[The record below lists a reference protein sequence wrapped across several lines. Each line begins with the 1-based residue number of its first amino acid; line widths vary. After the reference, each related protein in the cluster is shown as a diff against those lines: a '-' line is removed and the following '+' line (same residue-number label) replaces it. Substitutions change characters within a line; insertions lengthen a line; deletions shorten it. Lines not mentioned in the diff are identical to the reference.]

1 MSDTGAEYT
10 GAGDPRRTI
19 ELLWGVREKP
29 RRGPKPKL
37 TVGQIVTVAIELADT
52 EGISALSIRRT
63 AERLG
68 VSPMSIYTYIPGR
81 AELLDL
87 MMDRVHGELTDPP
100 PSHDWRVTMTILA
113 EETWALYHR
122 HPWLLQLTTGRLPLG
137 PHTFAK
143 HERELGAVDAIGL
156 TDLEMD
162 AVVAMVNSFVQGM
175 ARGSVESAGLV
186 RRSGMTDLEWWTA
199 SAPVL
204 AEIPEAD
211 AGLFPLAA
219 RVGQAAGEAHGA
231 ASNPLH
237 TFRFGL
243 ARILDGVEQLVNGEA
258 STSESELPS

>member
-1 MSDTGAEYT
+1 MTYADYT
-10 GAGDPRRTI
+10 GTGDPRRTI

-37 TVGQIVTVAIELADT
+37 TVEGIVTAAIALADA
-52 EGISALSIRRT
+52 EGIAALSVRRG

-68 VSPMSIYTYIPGR
+68 VSPMSLYTYIPSR

-100 PSHDWRVTMTILA
+100 PSHDWRVTVTILA
-113 EETWALYHR
+113 EDAWEMYHR

-162 AVVAMVNSFVQGM
+162 AVVAMVNGFVQGM
-175 ARGSVESAGLV
+175 ARGSVESASLV
-186 RRSGMTDLEWWTA
+186 RRSGLTDAQWWAA

-219 RVGQAAGEAHGA
+219 RIGQAAGEAHNA
-231 ASNPLH
+231 ASAPLH

-243 ARILDGVEQLVNGEA
+243 ARILDGVEQLVNGA
-258 STSESELPS
+258 ARGSERELPS

>member
-1 MSDTGAEYT
+1 MTYADHTGT
-10 GAGDPRRTI
+10 GDPRRTI
-19 ELLWGVREKP
+19 ELLWGVRDKP

-37 TVGQIVTVAIELADT
+37 TVEEIVTAAIELADT
-52 EGISALSIRRT
+52 EGIAALSVRRG

-68 VSPMSIYTYIPGR
+68 VSPMSLYTYIPSR

-113 EETWALYHR
+113 EDAWEMYHR
-122 HPWLLQLTTGRLPLG
+122 HPWMLQLTTSRLPLG

-143 HERELGAVDAIGL
+143 HERELSALDAIGL

-162 AVVAMVNSFVQGM
+162 AVVAMVNGFVQGI
-175 ARGSVESAGLV
+175 ARGSVESASLV

-219 RVGQAAGEAHGA
+219 RVGQAAGEAHGS
-231 ASNPLH
+231 ASAPLH

-243 ARILDGVEQLVNGEA
+243 ARILDGVEQLLSGDSDA
-258 STSESELPS
+258 

>member
-1 MSDTGAEYT
+1 MTDADHTGT
-10 GAGDPRRTI
+10 GDPRRTI

-37 TVGQIVTVAIELADT
+37 TVEEIVTASIELADT
-52 EGISALSIRRT
+52 EGITALSVRRG
-63 AERLG
+63 AEKLG
-68 VSPMSIYTYIPGR
+68 VSPMTIYTYIPGR

-87 MMDRVHGELTDPP
+87 MIDRVHGELTDPP
-100 PSHDWRVTMTILA
+100 ESHDWRVTMTILA
-113 EETWALYHR
+113 EDAWEMYHR
-122 HPWLLQLTTGRLPLG
+122 HPWMLQLTTGRLPLG

-143 HERELGAVDAIGL
+143 HERELKALDAIGL

-162 AVVAMVNSFVQGM
+162 AVVAMVNGFVQGI
-175 ARGSVESAGLV
+175 ARGSVESASLV
-186 RRSGMTDLEWWTA
+186 RRSGMTDMEWWTA

-219 RVGQAAGEAHGA
+219 RIGQAAGETHGA
-231 ASNPLH
+231 ASAPLR

-243 ARILDGVEQLVNGEA
+243 ARILDGVEQLVNGD
-258 STSESELPS
+258 SGDSGVESPS

>member
-1 MSDTGAEYT
+1 MTDADHTGT
-10 GAGDPRRTI
+10 GDPRRTI
-19 ELLWGVREKP
+19 ELLWGVRGKP

-37 TVGQIVTVAIELADT
+37 TVDEIVTAAIEIADT
-52 EGISALSIRRT
+52 EGIGALSVRRG
-63 AERLG
+63 AEKLG
-68 VSPMSIYTYIPGR
+68 VSPMTIYTYIPSR

-100 PSHDWRVTMTILA
+100 ESHDWRVTMTILA
-113 EETWALYHR
+113 EDAWEMYHR

-143 HERELGAVDAIGL
+143 HERELAAVDAIGL

-162 AVVAMVNSFVQGM
+162 AVVAMVNGFVQGI
-175 ARGSVESAGLV
+175 ARGSVESASLV
-186 RRSGMTDLEWWTA
+186 RRSGLTDMEWWTA

-219 RVGQAAGEAHGA
+219 RIGQAAGEAHGA
-231 ASNPLH
+231 ASAPLH

-243 ARILDGVEQLVNGEA
+243 ARILDGVEQLVDGD
-258 STSESELPS
+258 SDGSGTELPS

>member
-1 MSDTGAEYT
+1 MGDTDPVYIEA
-10 GAGDPRRTI
+10 ADPRRTI
-19 ELLWGVREKP
+19 ERLWGVPEKP

-37 TVGQIVTVAIELADT
+37 TVDQIVTAAIEIADT
-52 EGISALSIRRT
+52 EGISALSVRRG

-68 VSPMSIYTYIPGR
+68 VSPMSIYTYIPSR

-87 MMDRVHGELTDPP
+87 MIDRVHGELTDPP
-100 PSHDWRVTMTILA
+100 PSHDWRVTMTIIA
-113 EETWALYHR
+113 EDAWELYHR

-137 PHTFAK
+137 PRTFAK
-143 HERELGAVDAIGL
+143 HERELSAVDAIGL

-175 ARGSVESAGLV
+175 ARGSVESASLV
-186 RRSGMTDLEWWTA
+186 CRTGMTDLEWWTA
-199 SAPVL
+199 SAPIL

-219 RVGQAAGEAHGA
+219 RVGQAAGKAHGA

-243 ARILDGVEQLVNGEA
+243 ARILDGVQQLINGA
-258 STSESELPS
+258 CG

>member
-1 MSDTGAEYT
+1 MTYADYT
-10 GAGDPRRTI
+10 GTGDPRRTI

-37 TVGQIVTVAIELADT
+37 TVEGIVTAAIALADA
-52 EGISALSIRRT
+52 EGIAALSVRRG

-68 VSPMSIYTYIPGR
+68 VSPMSLYTYIPSR

-100 PSHDWRVTMTILA
+100 PSHDWRVTVTILA
-113 EETWALYHR
+113 EDAWEMYHR

-162 AVVAMVNSFVQGM
+162 AVVAMVNGFVQGM
-175 ARGSVESAGLV
+175 ARGSVESASLV
-186 RRSGMTDLEWWTA
+186 RRSGLTDAQWWAA

-219 RVGQAAGEAHGA
+219 RIGQAAGEAHNA
-231 ASNPLH
+231 ASAPLH

-243 ARILDGVEQLVNGEA
+243 ARILDGVEQLVSGA
-258 STSESELPS
+258 ARGSERELPS

>member
-1 MSDTGAEYT
+1 MSYADHTGT
-10 GAGDPRRTI
+10 GDPRRTI

-37 TVGQIVTVAIELADT
+37 TVDGIVTAAIDLADE
-52 EGISALSIRRT
+52 EGIAALSVRRG

-68 VSPMSIYTYIPGR
+68 VSPMSLYTYIPSR

-100 PSHDWRVTMTILA
+100 PSHDWRVTVTILA
-113 EETWALYHR
+113 EDAWEMYHR
-122 HPWLLQLTTGRLPLG
+122 HPWLLQLISSRLPLG
-137 PHTFAK
+137 PNTFAK
-143 HERELGAVDAIGL
+143 HERELRAVDAIGL

-162 AVVAMVNSFVQGM
+162 AVVAMVNGFVQGI
-175 ARGSVESAGLV
+175 ARGSVESASLV
-186 RRSGMTDLEWWTA
+186 KRSGMTDMEWWTA

-219 RVGQAAGEAHGA
+219 RIGQAAGEAHGA
-231 ASNPLH
+231 ASAPLP
-237 TFRFGL
+237 TLRFGL
-243 ARILDGVEQLVNGEA
+243 ARILDGVEQLVTGA
-258 STSESELPS
+258 DQELPS

>member
-1 MSDTGAEYT
+1 MTYADHTGT
-10 GAGDPRRTI
+10 GDPRRTI
-19 ELLWGVREKP
+19 ELLWGVRGKP

-37 TVGQIVTVAIELADT
+37 TVEEIVTAAIGLADS
-52 EGISALSIRRT
+52 EGIAALSVRRG
-63 AERLG
+63 AEQLG
-68 VSPMSIYTYIPGR
+68 VSPMSLYTYIPSR

-100 PSHDWRVTMTILA
+100 PSDEWRVTVTILA
-113 EETWALYHR
+113 EDAWEMYHR

-143 HERELGAVDAIGL
+143 HERELSAVDAIGL

-162 AVVAMVNSFVQGM
+162 AVVAMVNGFVQGM

-186 RRSGMTDLEWWTA
+186 RRSGMTDVEWWNA

-219 RVGQAAGEAHGA
+219 RIGQSAGEAHGA
-231 ASNPLH
+231 ASAPLH

-243 ARILDGVEQLVNGEA
+243 ARILDGVEQLVTGEA
-258 STSESELPS
+258 PGADRELPS

>member
-1 MSDTGAEYT
+1 MTDADQT

-37 TVGQIVTVAIELADT
+37 TIDEIVTIAIEIADT
-52 EGISALSIRRT
+52 EGLSALSVRRG

-68 VSPMSIYTYIPGR
+68 VSPMTIYTYIHSR

-100 PSHDWRVTMTILA
+100 ESHDWRVSMTILA
-113 EETWALYHR
+113 EDAWEMYHR

-143 HERELGAVDAIGL
+143 HERELAAVDAIGL

-162 AVVAMVNSFVQGM
+162 AVVAMVNGFVQGI
-175 ARGSVESAGLV
+175 ARGSVESASLV
-186 RRSGMTDLEWWTA
+186 RRSGLTDMEWWTA

-219 RVGQAAGEAHGA
+219 RIGQAAGEAHQA
-231 ASNPLH
+231 ASAPLH

-243 ARILDGVEQLVNGEA
+243 ARILDGVEQLVNGA
-258 STSESELPS
+258 SDANGAELSS

>member
-1 MSDTGAEYT
+1 MSETDYT

-19 ELLWGVREKP
+19 ELLWGVRDKP

-37 TVGQIVTVAIELADT
+37 TVDQIVTAAIELADS
-52 EGISALSIRRT
+52 EGIAALSVRRA

-68 VSPMSIYTYIPGR
+68 VSPMSIYTYIPSR
-81 AELLDL
+81 SELLDL

-100 PSHDWRVTMTILA
+100 PSHDWRATMTLLA
-113 EETWALYHR
+113 ADAWEMYHR
-122 HPWLLQLTTGRLPLG
+122 HPWMLQLITGRIPLG
-137 PHTFAK
+137 PHSFAK
-143 HERELGAVDAIGL
+143 HERELSAVDAIGL

-162 AVVAMVNSFVQGM
+162 AVVAMVNGFVQGI

-219 RVGQAAGEAHGA
+219 RIGQAAGEAHGA
-231 ASNPLH
+231 ASAPLS

-243 ARILDGVEQLVNGEA
+243 ARLLDGVEQLVIGEA

>member
-1 MSDTGAEYT
+1 MTDADHTGT
-10 GAGDPRRTI
+10 GDPRRTI

-37 TVGQIVTVAIELADT
+37 TVEEIVTASIELADA
-52 EGISALSIRRT
+52 EGISALSVRRG

-68 VSPMSIYTYIPGR
+68 VSPMTIYTYIPGR

-87 MMDRVHGELTDPP
+87 MIDRVHGELADPP
-100 PSHDWRVTMTILA
+100 ESHDWRVTMTILA
-113 EETWALYHR
+113 EDAWEMYHR
-122 HPWLLQLTTGRLPLG
+122 HPWMLQLTTGRLPLG

-143 HERELGAVDAIGL
+143 HERELRAVDAIGL

-162 AVVAMVNSFVQGM
+162 AVVAMVNGFVQGI
-175 ARGSVESAGLV
+175 ARGSVESASLV
-186 RRSGMTDLEWWTA
+186 RRSGLTDMEWWTA

-211 AGLFPLAA
+211 VGLFPLAA
-219 RVGQAAGEAHGA
+219 RIGQAAGETHGA
-231 ASNPLH
+231 ASAPLH

-243 ARILDGVEQLVNGEA
+243 ARILDGVEQLVNGGSGA
-258 STSESELPS
+258 SGAELPS

>member
-1 MSDTGAEYT
+1 MSENYADYT
-10 GAGDPRRTI
+10 GTGDPRRTI
-19 ELLWGVREKP
+19 ELLWGVRDKP

-37 TVGQIVTVAIELADT
+37 TVEQIVTVAIELADA
-52 EGISALSIRRT
+52 EGIAALSVRRG

-68 VSPMSIYTYIPGR
+68 VSPMSLYTYIPSR

-100 PSHDWRVTMTILA
+100 PGDDWRVTMTAIA
-113 EETWALYHR
+113 EDTWRLYHR
-122 HPWLLQLTTGRLPLG
+122 HPWLLQVTTSRLPLG
-137 PHTFAK
+137 PRTFAK
-143 HERELGAVDAIGL
+143 HERELSAVDAIGL

-162 AVVAMVNSFVQGM
+162 AVVAMVNGFVQGM
-175 ARGSVESAGLV
+175 ARGSVESASLV

-219 RVGQAAGEAHGA
+219 RIGQAAGEVHGA

-258 STSESELPS
+258 STSESELPL